1 MVVDISSLP
10 KKVPELHNVIILYSK
25 RLEDSHTENKE
36 QAEKI
41 ALLEEEVKLL
51 RKLRFAHRSE
61 KWTKKD
67 TLQAL
72 LFDEAESGHQKG
84 SEESQHPN
92 TQTITVTY
100 TRQKR
105 AGRRK
110 LDPSLPRKDIEH
122 DLPAKEKQ
130 CNCGKALEKI
140 GEDVREELDFQPA
153 KYWVN
158 RHVYPKYVC
167 KSCTDLVDESQ
178 PEVRSA
184 VRNALIPKSFAS
196 PGLLAY
202 LFTSK
207 FEDHLPFYRM
217 ERIFSRLK
225 VTLPR
230 ASMCNWAIQVG
241 NRLEAILESMRNDMM
256 RSSLIMADETTLQ
269 VLKEPGR
276 ENTSKSYMWLFRG
289 ELDGKA
295 ILLYQYH
302 PGRSGKVARDF
313 LKDYKGALLSDGY
326 AGYNEAG
333 GREGMIH
340 AGCWAHV
347 RRKFKEADDVMST
360 KNTEKALSMIQSLYL
375 VEKKIRLEE
384 MGLDKILSLRQKKSK
399 PIVEEF
405 KEFLYGLHVP
415 PESLLGKA
423 IGYALGQWDKLLPF
437 LEIPY
442 IPIDNNRIEN
452 DIRPFVLGRKNWL
465 FSGSPRGAHA
475 SCAIYSLIQTAK
487 ANGLEAYVYL
497 RYLFEKLAENTTG
510 EQLAEL
516 APHKVTPKV
525 LDDYQK
531 TLV

>member
-10 KKVPELHNVIILYSK
+10 KKVPELHNVIIHYSK

-41 ALLEEEVKLL
+41 QTQDTKILQLEEEVKLL

-140 GEDVREELDFQPA
+140 GEDIREELDFQPA

-167 KSCTDLVDESQ
+167 KSCTDLVDESR

-217 ERIFSRLK
+217 ERIFFSFEGDL
-225 VTLPR
+225 
-230 ASMCNWAIQVG
+230 AQS
-241 NRLEAILESMRNDMM
+241 
-256 RSSLIMADETTLQ
+256 
-269 VLKEPGR
+269 
-276 ENTSKSYMWLFRG
+276 
-289 ELDGKA
+289 
-295 ILLYQYH
+295 QY
-302 PGRSGKVARDF
+302 V
-313 LKDYKGALLSDGY
+313 
-326 AGYNEAG
+326 
-333 GREGMIH
+333 
-340 AGCWAHV
+340 
-347 RRKFKEADDVMST
+347 
-360 KNTEKALSMIQSLYL
+360 
-375 VEKKIRLEE
+375 
-384 MGLDKILSLRQKKSK
+384 
-399 PIVEEF
+399 
-405 KEFLYGLHVP
+405 
-415 PESLLGKA
+415 
-423 IGYALGQWDKLLPF
+423 
-437 LEIPY
+437 
-442 IPIDNNRIEN
+442 
-452 DIRPFVLGRKNWL
+452 
-465 FSGSPRGAHA
+465 
-475 SCAIYSLIQTAK
+475 
-487 ANGLEAYVYL
+487 
-497 RYLFEKLAENTTG
+497 
-510 EQLAEL
+510 
-516 APHKVTPKV
+516 
-525 LDDYQK
+525 
-531 TLV
+531 